1 MSSWSMDDG
10 SDLTGTYT
18 FTNASAIVQ
27 GNSSADTTEI
37 KVGDI
42 VIDDNGDKV
51 RVANIQPNRTVATS
65 NVDTSA
71 NTIEI
76 TDHGFVANQEVVYQ
90 ANGGTAITGLTDD
103 TIFFVKAV
111 TNANKVTLSAT
122 EGGSV
127 ISLTGTGNNAQ
138 SFSGTSTKAF
148 TATNTFTPSTNSGSA
163 CTVTRPPINGS
174 GKTTTSAGTTTAVID
189 DNVLGITS
197 GESLGGVDNVTAIN
211 VGNTSLGGLTTIG
224 GNTYTSAPSVTVA
237 APTTRTIAA
246 AKVSTTDD
254 TITVDA
260 GHNMRTGTKLTYT
273 SGGTNITHS
282 GGTLADA
289 TAVFVINTG
298 STTAFKI
305 ASSLSNALAGTA
317 LDITGAGNNAQTFVG
332 DTATASATVSGGKVT
347 GVTVT
352 NVGSDYQSAPSVTIA
367 AANGTGSLNLAS
379 GSVLIAADD
388 EIVVSSGFYGVIAT
402 GEAVTYSDGGGTAPT
417 GLVDTTVYFL
427 IKSGTANKISLA
439 STYANAVAGTKI
451 TLAAGSVAGSA
462 HTFTGGTATA
472 TANLGLGVD
481 GDNDSREI
489 AHVGWV
495 KKTVGTGGRAGRVH
509 YETLVA
515 ASSISGDAE
524 DIATP
529 DS

>member
-1 MSSWSMDDG
+1 MSSWSMNDG
-10 SDLTGTYT
+10 SALSGT
-18 FTNASAIVQ
+18 FTLTNGSAIVQ
-27 GNSSADTTEI
+27 GNSSAEVVDEI

-51 RVANIQPNRTVATS
+51 RVKDIQPARTVATG

-76 TDHGFVANQEVVYQ
+76 TDHGFVANQEVHYK
-90 ANGGTAITGLTDD
+90 ANGGTALAGLTDE
-103 TIFFVKAV
+103 TTFFVKAV

-122 EGGSV
+122 EGGAV

-138 SFSGTSTKAF
+138 TFGGTSTKAF
-148 TATNTFTPSTNSGSA
+148 TITEDFGESTNSGSS
-163 CTVTRPPINGS
+163 CTVTRPPINFVG
-174 GKTTTSAGTTTAVID
+174 AAPHID
-189 DNVLGITS
+189 ANILGITS
-197 GESLGGVDNVTAIN
+197 AESLGGVDNVTAIN
-211 VGNTSLGGLTTIG
+211 VGNTSLGGMTTIG
-224 GNTYTSAPSVTVA
+224 GNSYHGSAPSVTIA
-237 APTTRTIAA
+237 APTTRTIAT

-273 SGGTNITHS
+273 SGGTNMQV
-282 GGTLADA
+282 GGSSLSDS

-298 STTAFKI
+298 STTTFKI
-305 ASSLSNALAGTA
+305 ASSLSNAQAGTA
-317 LDITGAGNNAQTFVG
+317 LSITGTGNNAQTFVG
-332 DTATASATVSGGKVT
+332 DTATATATTSGGKVT
-347 GVTVT
+347 AITVT
-352 NVGSDYQSAPSVTIA
+352 DVGSDYQSAPSVTIA
-367 AANGTGSLNLAS
+367 AANGTGSLNLTS
-379 GSVLIAADD
+379 SSVLITGTD
-388 EIVVSSGFYGVIAT
+388 EIVIPSALYAVLTT
-402 GEAVTYSDGGGTAPT
+402 GEPLTYAQGGSGAQADLTDG
-417 GLVDTTVYFL
+417 TVYFA
-427 IKSGTANKISLA
+427 IKSGTSNRMKLA
-439 STYANAVAGTKI
+439 TTYANAVAGTAI
-451 TLAAGSVAGSA
+451 DLTAVASGGTA

-481 GDNDSREI
+481 GDDDRREI
-489 AHVGWV
+489 SHVGWV